1 MSKGRLYKLTER
13 KLVFTAMAAAGID
26 CTDELAEIEAGI
38 EKEKKRAEIAEIA
51 EYYAKKKRWKGS
63 LTDSQ
68 KKKIKAHLGV
78 SPRCIAEAVIK

>member
-38 EKEKKRAEIAEIA
+38 EKEKKRAEIAGIA

-63 LTDSQ
+63 PTNGQ
-68 KKKIKAHLGV
+68 KKKIKESLGL
-78 SPRCIAEAVIK
+78 SPRCVAEEIIK